1 MAGGLLVV
9 IRLVAADRGRM
20 VPPGRGLRLC
30 RRRWPGM
37 TMVLAGSEGETTMS
51 SQGQNGGRIV
61 VGVDGSESS
70 MAALRWAVR
79 QAKLTGSSVDAV
91 IAWRVPSA
99 YGLAPIADGGLDFE
113 GDAKKILADALNE
126 VGGAESDVV
135 IRPTVVEGYPADVLV
150 WCARGADLLVV
161 GSRGH
166 GGLTS
171 ALLGSVSHHCVHHAS
186 CPVLVIRGTGEDK

>member
-1 MAGGLLVV
+1 
-9 IRLVAADRGRM
+9 
-20 VPPGRGLRLC
+20 
-30 RRRWPGM
+30 M
-37 TMVLAGSEGETTMS
+37 TMVLVGSEGETTMS
-51 SQGQNGGRIV
+51 SQGQNGERIV
-61 VGVDGSESS
+61 VGVDGSEPS

-150 WCARGADLLVV
+150 WSARGADLLVV

-171 ALLGSVSHHCVHHAS
+171 ALLGSVSHHCMHHAS